1 MFFYKTLVLKHR
13 MLSKHKKPHMNIS
26 TEIVENW
33 EHFEIQIKEQVNKI
47 NNLHI
52 SVNTNKENI

>member
-13 MLSKHKKPHMNIS
+13 MLSKHKKPHNIS

-33 EHFEIQIKEQVNKI
+33 EHFEIQTKEQVNKI
-47 NNLHI
+47 KNLHI
-52 SVNTNKENI
+52 SVNTNKENS